1 MKFRAH
7 ETFFIRKGWLTK
19 GMKYVLKYP
28 NLFTNKDEKPS
39 EVLGI
44 GANMVLALRYWL
56 QAVGLTV
63 ERKNGKREQVLTDF
77 GTLVYDNDRYFEEL
91 GTLHLLQYKLC
102 SNKDDVSSWY
112 FFFNEF
118 NLSEFTKEDF
128 IEAVQKFVSINGE
141 DEVALRSLSDDFVCI
156 LNTYIPKYK
165 ADMDDFSPENN
176 IACPLGEI
184 GLLESVDKKKHIYKK
199 KMPPSSLINPWVALA
214 IIMDNANGEKEIP
227 IQAILNGPC
236 NLGKIF
242 NLDTISLI
250 DVLRSIERINKI
262 KIIRTAGLDVIRLN
276 DILSFEDCVRS
287 FYSSI

>member
-1 MKFRAH
+1 MLNRCAGAEKEAFFEGGGVG
-7 ETFFIRKGWLTK
+7 ETGT
-19 GMKYVLKYP
+19 
-28 NLFTNKDEKPS
+28 
-39 EVLGI
+39 
-44 GANMVLALRYWL
+44 ALCL
-56 QAVGLTV
+56 SG
-63 ERKNGKREQVLTDF
+63 
-77 GTLVYDNDRYFEEL
+77 
-91 GTLHLLQYKLC
+91 
-102 SNKDDVSSWY
+102 
-112 FFFNEF
+112 
-118 NLSEFTKEDF
+118 LSEPFGIVVF
-128 IEAVQKFVSINGE
+128 HLSVGCLRPSQAYLIQGE